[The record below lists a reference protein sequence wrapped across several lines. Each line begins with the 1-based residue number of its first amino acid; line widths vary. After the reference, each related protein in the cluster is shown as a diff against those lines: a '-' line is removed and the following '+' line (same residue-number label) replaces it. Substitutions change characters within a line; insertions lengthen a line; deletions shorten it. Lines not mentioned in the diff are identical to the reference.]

1 MGNSRFHINDVVQ
14 FTEEHKWVSCF
25 GIVSEVKDC
34 DGDYR
39 YLVGVP
45 IPQQGT
51 AFIFTMES
59 DNDIEYVGKAVL
71 GEPEEKEEKNYE

>member
-14 FTEEHKWVSCF
+14 FTEEHKWVSCL

-34 DGDYR
+34 GDDFR

-45 IPQQGT
+45 VPGQGT
-51 AFIFTMES
+51 AYIFTMEN
-59 DNDIEYVGKAVL
+59 DDDIEYVGKAVL
-71 GEPEEKEEKNYE
+71 GEPEKKEEKNYE